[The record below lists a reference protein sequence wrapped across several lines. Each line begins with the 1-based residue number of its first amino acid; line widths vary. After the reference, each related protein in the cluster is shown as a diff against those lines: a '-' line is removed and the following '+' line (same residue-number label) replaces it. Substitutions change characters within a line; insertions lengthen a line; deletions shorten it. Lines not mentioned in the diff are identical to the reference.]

1 MSSIPIN
8 FAARSLPRGQV
19 TAKTAKIRNNYMP
32 RFVFYPKIRFLF
44 IENRFLHKIRKSA
57 SLGLLD

>member
-1 MSSIPIN
+1 
-8 FAARSLPRGQV
+8 V

-57 SLGLLD
+57 SLARNALFGHNRHQIVI